1 MICTYYFSE
10 PSANGNAMP
19 KPSSIRPQPHS
30 QQQQHQFKPQQ
41 HQQQTGAT
49 NKKPKEDQHQQ
60 LFDLIGQQQQQS
72 ANQQQQPAGPKP
84 IPYLPGL
91 TKAKQPEIL
100 QRLSVATGKDDKIK
114 SLFLHLQKYPST
126 FFAILK
132 IGENP
137 CLHK

>member
-19 KPSSIRPQPHS
+19 KPSPIRPQPHS

-60 LFDLIGQQQQQS
+60 LFDLIGQQQQQQQS

-114 SLFLHLQKYPST
+114 SLFLYLQNFCYFRNRGKSIFT
-126 FFAILK
+126 
-132 IGENP
+132 
-137 CLHK
+137 

>member
-1 MICTYYFSE
+1 
-10 PSANGNAMP
+10 MP
-19 KPSSIRPQPHS
+19 KPSPIRPQPHS
-30 QQQQHQFKPQQ
+30 QQQHQFKPQQ

-60 LFDLIGQQQQQS
+60 LFDLIGQQQQQQQS

-114 SLFLHLQKYPST
+114 SLFLYLQKYPST

-132 IGENP
+132 IRENP
-137 CLHK
+137 FLHK

>member
-1 MICTYYFSE
+1 
-10 PSANGNAMP
+10 MP
-19 KPSSIRPQPHS
+19 KPSPIRPQPHS
-30 QQQQHQFKPQQ
+30 QQQQQHQFKPQQ

-60 LFDLIGQQQQQS
+60 LFDLIGQQQQQQS

-100 QRLSVATGKDDKIK
+100 QRLSVATGKDGKIK
-114 SLFLHLQKYPST
+114 SLFLYLQKYPSI
-126 FFAILK
+126 FFTILK
-132 IGENP
+132 IGGNP
-137 CLHK
+137 FLYK

>member
-1 MICTYYFSE
+1 
-10 PSANGNAMP
+10 MP
-19 KPSSIRPQPHS
+19 KPSPIRPQPHS
-30 QQQQHQFKPQQ
+30 QQQQQHQFKPQQ

-60 LFDLIGQQQQQS
+60 LFDLIGQQQQQQQS

-100 QRLSVATGKDDKIK
+100 QRLSVATGKDGKIK
-114 SLFLHLQKYPST
+114 SLFLYLQKYPST
-126 FFAILK
+126 FFTILK

-137 CLHK
+137 FLYK

>member
-1 MICTYYFSE
+1 MEYNKYILSE

-19 KPSSIRPQPHS
+19 KPSPIRPQPHS
-30 QQQQHQFKPQQ
+30 QQQHQFKPQQ

-60 LFDLIGQQQQQS
+60 LFDLIGQQQQQQS

-114 SLFLHLQKYPST
+114 SLFYIFKNTQAHFLL
-126 FFAILK
+126 F
-132 IGENP
+132 
-137 CLHK
+137 